1 MSIRV
6 LIVDDSALV
15 RQVLRA
21 LIEDHAGL
29 EVVGCAPDPFVAREM
44 IKQYRPDVLTLDVE
58 MPRMDG
64 LAFLEKLMRLH
75 PLPVVMVSSLT
86 ERGSEVT
93 FRALE
98 LGAVDFIAKP
108 KLNIAQELAAYA
120 EDIAHKLRAAAR
132 ARIRPRGEPVIPAPA
147 LRAPL
152 PGSERIIC
160 IGASTGGTEA
170 LKEVLL
176 ALPADA
182 PGVLVTQH
190 MPPGFTRSFAER
202 LDRLCALRVVEAR
215 GNERV
220 LPGHVF
226 IAPGDAHLQLKRC
239 GANYKTALSDAPPL
253 NRHRPA
259 VDLLF
264 ESAAT
269 CAGKN
274 AIGVILTG
282 MGRDGARGLL
292 AMRRAGAFTIAQDEA
307 SCVVYGMPREAV
319 ALDAACEQWPLRDIA
334 GRLVARLRER
344 GVAAP
349 RV

>member
-21 LIEDHAGL
+21 LIEDSADL
-29 EVVGCAPDPFVAREM
+29 EVVGCAPDPYIARDL
-44 IKQYRPDVLTLDVE
+44 IKKYRPDVLTLDVE

-64 LAFLEKLMRLH
+64 LVFLEKLMRLH

-86 ERGSEVT
+86 ERNSEIT

-98 LGAVDFIAKP
+98 LGAIDFITKP

-120 EDIAHKLRAAAR
+120 DEITHKLRAAAK
-132 ARIRPRGEPVIPAPA
+132 ARIRPRAELAVGPAPA
-147 LRAPL
+147 LKTPL
-152 PGSERIIC
+152 FSTEKVIC

-170 LKEVLL
+170 LKDVLL
-176 ALPADA
+176 ALPPDA
-182 PGVLVTQH
+182 PGVMVTQH

-226 IAPGDAHLQLKRC
+226 IAPGDAHLLLRRS
-239 GANYKTALSDAPPL
+239 GANYMTALSDAPPL

-259 VDLLF
+259 VDMLF
-264 ESAAT
+264 DSAAIS
-269 CAGKN
+269 AGKN

-282 MGRDGARGLL
+282 MGKDGARGLL

-319 ALDAACEQWPLRDIA
+319 LLDAVCEELPLHAIA
-334 GRLVARLRER
+334 GRLCARLRER
-344 GVAAP
+344 GETL

>member
-1 MSIRV
+1 MAIRV

-21 LIEDHAGL
+21 VIDSHADL
-29 EVVGCAPDPFVAREM
+29 EVVGAAADPYIAREL
-44 IKQYRPDVLTLDVE
+44 IRTLQPDVLTLDVE

-64 LAFLEKLMRLH
+64 LVFLEKLMRLH
-75 PLPVVMVSSLT
+75 PLPVLMVSSLT
-86 ERGSEVT
+86 QTGSEAT

-98 LGAVDFIAKP
+98 LGAVDFIGKP
-108 KLNIAQELAAYA
+108 KLNIARELEHYA
-120 EDIAHKLRAAAR
+120 DDIAHRIRAAAQ
-132 ARIRPRGEPVIPAPA
+132 ARVGA
-147 LRAPL
+147 RAPVCVRASGGAPL
-152 PGSERIIC
+152 CGTGPVLC

-170 LKEVLL
+170 LRELLL
-176 ALPADA
+176 ALPPDA
-182 PGVLVTQH
+182 PGIVIAQH

-202 LDRLCALRVVEAR
+202 LDRLCALRVVEAQ
-215 GNERV
+215 GNERI

-226 IAPGDAHLQLKRC
+226 IAPGDAHLLLRRC
-239 GANYKTALSDAPPL
+239 GANYKTALSDAPPR

-259 VDLLF
+259 VDILF
-264 ESAAT
+264 ESAAIS
-269 CAGKN
+269 AGKN

-292 AMRRAGAFTIAQDEA
+292 AMKRAGAFTIAQDEA

-319 ALDAACEQWPLRDIA
+319 RLGAVCDELPLAAIA
-334 GRLVARLRER
+334 GRVLARLR
-344 GVAAP
+344 GADTP